1 MVGLSTTAFL
11 MGGVGLVEAERRP
24 RSLLQDGSRLALVG
38 VTATLSVLAVW
49 SLVGNQA
56 LFAGRDAIERE
67 DWVDARD
74 HARRAQALLFWSHEP
89 DLVRGDAAAGL
100 GDREGA
106 LRASR
111 EAVEKDPR
119 NWLAWL
125 RLAQVARGVESDAA
139 YDRVR
144 ELNPRVEGLPGE

>member
-1 MVGLSTTAFL
+1 MIAFL
-11 MGGVGLVEAERRP
+11 AGSVALLAAERRP
-24 RSLLQDGSRLALVG
+24 RGPLHPGSRLALVG
-38 VTATLSVLAVW
+38 LTATLSVLAVW

-67 DWVDARD
+67 DWVEARD
-74 HARRAQALLFWSHEP
+74 HARRAQALLFWSQEP
-89 DLVRGDAAAGL
+89 DLVRADAAAGL

-111 EAVEKDPR
+111 EAIEKDPR

-139 YDRVR
+139 YDRVH
-144 ELNPRVEGLPGE
+144 ELNPLVKGLPGE